1 MGNGFKNP
9 GNVVEE
15 GIEVVI
21 TDGDIVGGGEQNLN
35 GEVGVNV
42 ADPAGH
48 ENVFAHLIIVLNQ

>member
-21 TDGDIVGGGEQNLN
+21 TDGDIVGGGE
-35 GEVGVNV
+35 
-42 ADPAGH
+42 
-48 ENVFAHLIIVLNQ
+48 